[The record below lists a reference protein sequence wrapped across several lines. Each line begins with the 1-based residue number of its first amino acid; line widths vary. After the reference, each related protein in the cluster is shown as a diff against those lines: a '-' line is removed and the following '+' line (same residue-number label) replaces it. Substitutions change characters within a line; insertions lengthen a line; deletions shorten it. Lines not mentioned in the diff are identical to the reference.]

1 MKCETRLEVVESKRK
16 EYNPEIYSRKFR
28 KLGFWVAEQYG
39 VIFIYVWSYNHLI
52 WRTDFQKNDF
62 FMQKKIEEKER
73 RDVENVPTQIS
84 KGIQS
89 KS

>member
-28 KLGFWVAEQYG
+28 KLGFWVAEYYG

-62 FMQKKIEEKER
+62 LCKKKKIEEKDR
-73 RDVENVPTQIS
+73 TDVENVST
-84 KGIQS
+84 
-89 KS
+89 